1 MLEKQIERKLT
12 EEVKKLNGMCLKQ
25 TSLAGIPD
33 RLVLMPGGKM
43 AFVELKAPGEK
54 PRKLQQVR
62 IKQLRKMGFMC
73 FVVDGLEMISNV
85 LDSIK
90 GGVS

>member
-1 MLEKQIERKLT
+1 MLEKQRERKLA

-43 AFVELKAPGEK
+43 AFVE
-54 PRKLQQVR
+54 
-62 IKQLRKMGFMC
+62 
-73 FVVDGLEMISNV
+73 
-85 LDSIK
+85 
-90 GGVS
+90 